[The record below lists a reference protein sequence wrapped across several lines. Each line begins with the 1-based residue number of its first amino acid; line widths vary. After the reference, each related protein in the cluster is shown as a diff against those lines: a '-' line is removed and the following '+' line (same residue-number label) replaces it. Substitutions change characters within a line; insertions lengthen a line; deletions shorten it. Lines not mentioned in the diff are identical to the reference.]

1 MKNQFRGYIPYT
13 EEDYKNIQKNAFII
27 IDTNVILNFYRYSDQ
42 TRNTMWTILEHLK
55 NRILVSKTKWN

>member
-13 EEDYKNIQKNAFII
+13 EEDYKNIWKNDFII

-42 TRNTMWTILEHLK
+42 TRNTMWTILEH
-55 NRILVSKTKWN
+55 